1 MSSQNGPFVVVAL
14 CRGGCR
20 FFAVCFKLYI
30 STFTLKT
37 NEKPTKNDA
46 LGSLWWSGSSFCPR
60 RAVRIGFSHL
70 IRSCRYRFVFYSQS
84 LGQGGCRHDILG
96 SLWRPGSSSC
106 PRRAVRIGFGSIIC
120 LFCVLPSIPLSV
132 KVYACY
138 RLDSSGINWADLGSS
153 GLIWAH
159 LGSSGLTWAHLS
171 SSGLSGLLWGLW
183 AHLGSAGLICAHL
196 ASSRLVWAHLGSS
209 ALIWAHMVS
218 GAASGDPVV
227 RYSRMWC
234 PHDIG
239 RDSWVWGE
247 QGTLE
252 MMNSPHE
259 LGDEAFVE
267 RRPLSGGNGVALG

>member
-1 MSSQNGPFVVVAL
+1 MTLQNGPFVVVAL

-20 FFAVCFKLYI
+20 FFAVCFKLHF
-30 STFTLKT
+30 STFTVKT
-37 NEKPTKNDA
+37 NEKPVKND
-46 LGSLWWSGSSFCPR
+46 
-60 RAVRIGFSHL
+60 V
-70 IRSCRYRFVFYSQS
+70 
-84 LGQGGCRHDILG
+84 LG

-209 ALIWAHMVS
+209 
-218 GAASGDPVV
+218 DPP
-227 RYSRMWC
+227 R
-234 PHDIG
+234 PPPG
-239 RDSWVWGE
+239 RRLPNN
-247 QGTLE
+247 Q
-252 MMNSPHE
+252 SPKTR
-259 LGDEAFVE
+259 AITICC
-267 RRPLSGGNGVALG
+267 R